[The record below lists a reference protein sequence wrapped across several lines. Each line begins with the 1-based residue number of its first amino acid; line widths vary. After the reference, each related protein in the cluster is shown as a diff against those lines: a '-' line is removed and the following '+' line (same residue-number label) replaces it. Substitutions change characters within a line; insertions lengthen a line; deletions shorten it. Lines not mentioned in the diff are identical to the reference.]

1 MNKLQSLALVAG
13 SLAASVASAAVPA
26 GAEAIFTTAATDF
39 GVLLGYGFTAMTVVI
54 GGWIVFRQVK
64 KMATK
69 STS

>member
-39 GVLLGYGFTAMTVVI
+39 GTLLGYGFTAMTVVI

-64 KMATK
+64 KMAQR